1 MKGLHRQSN
10 RSQQSLCMF
19 LAPARTRK
27 SNWRHLNSH
36 RYRWRVHVAAHS
48 YYILSTQKAETGGWR
63 VWGQRWLHSKI
74 LSQNKQEERKAL
86 VREKLSLSF
95 LHSKKSSYL
104 GQLTNI
110 NLFSS
115 FWSPRTHW
123 SHRHW
128 HTVCLFLPSGHKV
141 SHTPW
146 VRMRLPPNN
155 QGDGGS

>member
-1 MKGLHRQSN
+1 
-10 RSQQSLCMF
+10 
-19 LAPARTRK
+19 
-27 SNWRHLNSH
+27 
-36 RYRWRVHVAAHS
+36 
-48 YYILSTQKAETGGWR
+48 
-63 VWGQRWLHSKI
+63 
-74 LSQNKQEERKAL
+74 

-115 FWSPRTHW
+115 FWSPRTHFLLLHSRLLTHW